1 MKITTKLSLRVKSYW
16 SKQEGFTLLELIA
29 VIAILGIIAAISFTA
44 FSTQGEKARISAHQT
59 NVLTIE
65 QAAERY
71 NVEKGFKTGS
81 GASTEDFTEI
91 DAEHSLVKEGYLKEE
106 PKNPWAS
113 TNADQKNY
121 KYIITK
127 DKRGIFSAYLAELS
141 GSNVVKYIEIDEK
154 DNKVEYANQGA
165 ELNFTSNDIDENS
178 SLSDRY
184 FVGK

>member
-1 MKITTKLSLRVKSYW
+1 MKLLKKLSYNVKTYISG
-16 SKQEGFTLLELIA
+16 ERGFTLLELIA

-59 NVLTIE
+59 NILTIE

-91 DAEHSLVKEGYLKEE
+91 DAEHSLVKEGYLKEA

-113 TNADQKNY
+113 TNKDQKNY

-127 DKRGIFSAYLAELS
+127 DKRGIFSAYLAKLS
-141 GSNVVKYIEIDEK
+141 GSTVDEYIEINEK
-154 DNKVEYANQGA
+154 DNTVVFPLQGK
-165 ELNFTSNDIDENS
+165 ELNFTSNNIDENS
-178 SLSDRY
+178 ALSDRY

>member
-1 MKITTKLSLRVKSYW
+1 MKLLKKLSCNIKTYISGER
-16 SKQEGFTLLELIA
+16 GFTLLELIA

-59 NVLTIE
+59 NIITIE

-81 GASTEDFTEI
+81 GAATEDFTEI
-91 DAEHSLVKEGYLKEE
+91 DAEHSLVKEGYLKEA

-113 TNADQKNY
+113 TNKDPKDY

-127 DKRGIFSAYLAELS
+127 DKRGIFSAYLAKLS
-141 GSNVVKYIEIDEK
+141 GSNVDNYIVINEK
-154 DNKVEYANQGA
+154 GDKVDLANQGVD
-165 ELNFTSNDIDENS
+165 LNFTSNEIDENS
-178 SLSDRY
+178 PLSDRY

>member
-1 MKITTKLSLRVKSYW
+1 MKITKKLNSKVKSYCVN
-16 SKQEGFTLLELIA
+16 QEGFTLLELIA

-91 DAEHSLVKEGYLKEE
+91 DAEHSLVKEGYLKEA
-106 PKNPWAS
+106 PKNPWAN
-113 TNADQKNY
+113 TNKDPKDY

-127 DKRGIFSAYLAELS
+127 DKRGIFSAYLAKLS
-141 GSNVVKYIEIDEK
+141 GSNVVQYIVINEK
-154 DNKVEYANQGA
+154 GDKADSANQGVD
-165 ELNFTSNDIDENS
+165 LNFTSNEIDENS
-178 SLSDRY
+178 PLSDRY